1 MTPNEKTA
9 AIRTALIVVAGLSVS
24 VLGAFAP
31 RLFLAIICSFIAYL
45 IVNMIYTLQLSNLNK
60 KSYDQENFENSK
72 K

>member
-24 VLGAFAP
+24 VLGAFVP
-31 RLFLAIICSFIAYL
+31 KLFLAIICSLIVYL

-60 KSYDQENFENSK
+60 KSYDRDNFENSK